1 MRPMPEL
8 TVSMVRIDELVPYS
22 GNAKLHPNEQVDQIA
37 QSISEF
43 GNCDPIAVWH
53 NADGEMEIVEGHG
66 RLLALKKLGIE
77 KAPVITLDHLSDE
90 QRRAYTHVHN
100 KTNMNTGFDLSIL
113 AVDINELDFDWDD
126 FGFDAFDLADIAT
139 SQDDFQPRTEVIN
152 EYAEQGE
159 SQLKSYNVVICCLDE
174 REQEWLSE
182 FLNVDG
188 RLKRLYMCSELMENN
203 EQ

>member
-1 MRPMPEL
+1 M
-8 TVSMVRIDELVPYS
+8 
-22 GNAKLHPNEQVDQIA
+22 
-37 QSISEF
+37 
-43 GNCDPIAVWH
+43 
-53 NADGEMEIVEGHG
+53 
-66 RLLALKKLGIE
+66 ALKKLGIE

-113 AVDINELDFDWDD
+113 AVDINELDFEWDD

-139 SQDDFQPRTEVIN
+139 SQDNFQPRTEEIN

-174 REQEWLSE
+174 GEQEWLSE